1 MSPRV
6 RPQNARGKAVQ
17 PRRGGTPRGSRL
29 PELQLGA
36 HVRRLRR
43 ERGLTL
49 QAVSSSTRL
58 SPALLSLIENE
69 QVIPPIATLLK
80 IARFFNVP
88 LSRFFEDHETGAIS
102 VVRRHERV
110 PVNRRLARDGHAI
123 GYRYFSLG
131 YHKARKR
138 MEPFLVEFDS
148 KEKEDVLYFDHQGEA
163 LHVAALFCLLNVV
176 CTEAT
181 LRLGLSFY
189 GYGYGAACLGSMA
202 LGVYYLNE
210 RLRLLHY
217 WTFMRQ
223 PLPTPVLVSEEREPE
238 I

>member
-1 MSPRV
+1 MRTLGRPRITKD
-6 RPQNARGKAVQ
+6 KAGERHRQVP
-17 PRRGGTPRGSRL
+17 PRRSRL

-80 IARFFNVP
+80 IARFFNIP
-88 LSRFFEDHETGAIS
+88 LSRFFEDHETGAVS
-102 VVRRHERV
+102 VVRRHERL
-110 PVNRRLARDGHAI
+110 PVNRRLARDGQAI

-131 YHKARKR
+131 YHKAHKR

-148 KEKEDVLYFDHQGEA
+148 KEKEDVLYFDHQGEEFLYVLAGRLEFRSPNRTEVLGPGDA
-163 LHVAALFCLLNVV
+163 LMFDSTLPHGFRAVGSRTARAVV
-176 CTEAT
+176 TVVD
-181 LRLGLSFY
+181 R
-189 GYGYGAACLGSMA
+189 
-202 LGVYYLNE
+202 
-210 RLRLLHY
+210 
-217 WTFMRQ
+217 
-223 PLPTPVLVSEEREPE
+223 P
-238 I
+238 